1 MVIARQNHGVPRR
14 ARPMGP
20 PAGFL
25 HRFRWN
31 PVKRRPRLS
40 GHSAFGETTRLGAR
54 LGRARGVGL
63 VRRKFGAVL
72 CRTERR
78 RAVDENRSSGKPAS
92 PISLLVQPVWTGD
105 GVHPRAN
112 PVSSPA
118 AEILRGLFWRAEDT
132 SGLLPADGAAG
143 ARPTL
148 WGRVVSRSADG
159 GALHSLSFG
168 SLSGAGYCGCGAV
181 HRAVLVDP
189 AERSLA

>member
-1 MVIARQNHGVPRR
+1 MQFTPARAHGYPEMGFAPVGQSDAGSQTALRCDPGAVSCAWSLATMVIARQNHGVPRR

-78 RAVDENRSSGKPAS
+78 RALDENRSSGKPAS
-92 PISLLVQPVWTGD
+92 PISLLVQPVW
-105 GVHPRAN
+105 
-112 PVSSPA
+112 
-118 AEILRGLFWRAEDT
+118 
-132 SGLLPADGAAG
+132 
-143 ARPTL
+143 
-148 WGRVVSRSADG
+148 
-159 GALHSLSFG
+159 
-168 SLSGAGYCGCGAV
+168 
-181 HRAVLVDP
+181 
-189 AERSLA
+189 